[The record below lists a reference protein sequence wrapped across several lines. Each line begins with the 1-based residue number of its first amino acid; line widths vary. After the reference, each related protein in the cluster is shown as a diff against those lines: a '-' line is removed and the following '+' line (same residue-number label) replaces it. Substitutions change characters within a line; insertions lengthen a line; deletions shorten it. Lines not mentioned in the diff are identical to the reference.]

1 MSSDKR
7 NDVQL
12 HGTARLTQRVSLFY
26 SPVLLPCYNTLVRH
40 SWFILIK
47 LCQMNAVS
55 KYRLQCIFFYLNP
68 KVIQEINHFTKTA
81 EFYWTMDNHQDIKNL
96 VGNDW
101 GRSVNGTVT
110 IKGIKG
116 NAVYIKAGAS
126 GRFTL
131 VAGLSTSCL
140 FDPSLCS
147 NGFTLMLWLWFKHTA
162 QRKVL
167 LASHGGNTS
176 GFQMLQMAS
185 STPQVCTFVQKNTL
199 FDACADLINVK
210 YSFKSKRKPPCL
222 LQGLAFA
229 LVPFLRLGFG
239 LLLLS
244 L

>member
-1 MSSDKR
+1 
-7 NDVQL
+7 
-12 HGTARLTQRVSLFY
+12 
-26 SPVLLPCYNTLVRH
+26 
-40 SWFILIK
+40 
-47 LCQMNAVS
+47 MNAVS

-68 KVIQEINHFTKTA
+68 KVIQEINHFAKTA

-210 YSFKSKRKPPCL
+210 YSVKSKRKPPCL